1 MGIDLSAV
9 DWTFVGLMTALS
21 FITALLGSLIA
32 FRNRFAGAILAAI
45 LFAIGFVAWNYY
57 PHQFGLPILK
67 TTGLDGAATPASA
80 ASTPPATPATPPPAP
95 PPSAPATSPSPMA
108 PSSPPPSQPR

>member
-9 DWTFVGLMTALS
+9 DWIFVGLMTALA
-21 FITALLGSLIA
+21 FVTALLGSLIA

-45 LFAIGFVAWNYY
+45 LFAIGFVAWNYW

-67 TTGLDGAATPASA
+67 STQMDSAPTSAAATTPQPA
-80 ASTPPATPATPPPAP
+80 
-95 PPSAPATSPSPMA
+95 APAAPTA
-108 PSSPPPSQPR
+108 PSSNPVTTVSPPPSGTMAPPAAH